1 MYMEACMYKK
11 GPMGHLTMYLCN
23 VTADI
28 LNNYLD
34 RVMSQ
39 IIQSFPATAPTLKVF
54 FKHQCADIN
63 GVCSD

>member
-1 MYMEACMYKK
+1 MYKNDY
-11 GPMGHLTMYLCN
+11 MGHLTTYLCN
-23 VTADI
+23 ITDI

-34 RVMSQ
+34 RVISQ

-54 FKHQCADIN
+54 FKHQCADIK